1 MTKDID
7 LIIGKRVRMRR
18 TILGLS
24 QEALGDALGVTFQQI
39 QKYERGVNRIS
50 ASRLYGLAKVLAV
63 TITFFFEDAG
73 MDNSVSMLVAG
84 TNLSTEDQAKIMSRE
99 TLELVRAYYKIPMKE
114 ARKSVFDLVKS
125 LSKTQP
131 E

>member
-1 MTKDID
+1 MTKNID

-50 ASRLYGLAKVLAV
+50 ASRLYELAQVLAV
-63 TITFFFEDAG
+63 PVTFFFAEVDTS
-73 MDNSVSMLVAG
+73 SVTTTDDHAVD
-84 TNLSTEDQAKIMSRE
+84 EAKLMSRE
-99 TLELVRAYYKIPMKE
+99 TLELVRAYYKIPVK
-114 ARKSVFDLVKS
+114 AVRKSVFDLVKS
-125 LSKTQP
+125 LSKNGS